1 MSVLFY
7 LWEIS
12 EPVSFV
18 EEILENE
25 RMNYRKMRIELGNT
39 REKLSGIAVRKS
51 LGLELERGSR
61 EITAE

>member
-25 RMNYRKMRIELGNT
+25 RKNYRKMRIELGNT
-39 REKLSGIAVRKS
+39 REKLS
-51 LGLELERGSR
+51 LELL
-61 EITAE
+61 